1 MATNKKKSKKK
12 TMKPEVA
19 KERAYDFYLMLEQKV
34 GANEVINALKERG
47 LSGLDVWESMGVFNI
62 EAQAGCDVDFEE
74 INIEETFVNASD
86 LSFIKNRK
94 IQSIF
99 AFQATDAKVELLKP
113 YFKHMT
119 EIFGGFV
126 CSDSD
131 DFQPMVEF

>member
-1 MATNKKKSKKK
+1 MATNKKK

-34 GANEVINALKERG
+34 GANEIINALKEQG
-47 LSGLDVWESMGVFNI
+47 LAGLDVWESMGVFNI
-62 EAQAGCDVDFEE
+62 EAKAGNEVDFEE
-74 INIEETFVNASD
+74 IDIEETFVNASD

-99 AFQATDAKVELLKP
+99 AFQATEAQVESLKL

-131 DFQPMVEF
+131 DFQPMVEL